1 MEDKI
6 EQQKAEESKSD
17 SPERELIDIKYFSK
31 VQLKVAK
38 ILEAERVP
46 ETDKLMR
53 LKIELGDEQRTLVA
67 GIALSYDEADL
78 PGKSIVVVANLKP
91 AKLRGITSQ
100 GMLLAA
106 RDENGLALLT
116 VDTPVESGSSVG

>member
-1 MEDKI
+1 MEEKI
-6 EQQKAEESKSD
+6 EQKNNEQTD
-17 SPERELIDIKYFSK
+17 SPECELIDIKYFSK
-31 VQLKVAK
+31 VKLKVAK

-53 LKIELGDEQRTLVA
+53 LKIDLGDEQRTLVA
-67 GIALSYDEADL
+67 GIALSYSETDL
-78 PGKSIVVVANLKP
+78 PGKSIIVVANLKP

-106 RDENGLALLT
+106 RDENGLSLLT
-116 VDTPVESGSSVG
+116 VDSSVEPGSSVG